1 MNIKKLALFLSALLV
16 SCVFC
21 NNSFAQSQTRSRAIY
36 GELLGA
42 SQGIGFNYDAR
53 FKKDASDGFGWRTGL
68 GFGYAYSSIF
78 AAYNIDGEKIDT
90 YNQMFRLSVPVEV
103 NYLLGKGNSKFEAG
117 AGAAL
122 CADLY
127 TSASGAK
134 PASSFGRCNPLSES
148 GISPCHQQGFPVPC
162 RCPSFLQLQWRQVQ
176 LLSLSRFRL
185 GFLTH
190 NPMAKDNRS

>member
-1 MNIKKLALFLSALLV
+1 MNKIALFLSALLFT
-16 SCVFC
+16 CIFC
-21 NNSFAQSQTRSRAIY
+21 SNSAAQNQTRSHVIY

-53 FKKDASDGFGWRTGL
+53 FKKDVSDGFGWRMGL
-68 GFGYAYSSIF
+68 GFGYAYSSTSVAFF
-78 AAYNIDGEKIDT
+78 ADGEKIDT
-90 YNQMFRLSVPVEV
+90 YNQMFRLSIPVEV

-134 PASSFGRCNPLSES
+134 PASNFGVIPY
-148 GISPCHQQGFPVPC
+148 
-162 RCPSFLQLQWRQVQ
+162 
-176 LLSLSRFRL
+176 LSLGYRLVTSKGFLFRVGAIPTYNISGNQFRFYPYL
-185 GFLTH
+185 GFGW
-190 NPMAKDNRS
+190 AF

>member
-78 AAYNIDGEKIDT
+78 AAYNIDGEKID
-90 YNQMFRLSVPVEV
+90 YLSQ
-103 NYLLGKGNSKFEAG
+103 SRST
-117 AGAAL
+117 
-122 CADLY
+122 
-127 TSASGAK
+127 TSSVREN
-134 PASSFGRCNPLSES
+134 PSS
-148 GISPCHQQGFPVPC
+148 
-162 RCPSFLQLQWRQVQ
+162 RQVPEPLCVPTFT
-176 LLSLSRFRL
+176 LLPPVRNLRAVSEQSPISVWDIAL
-185 GFLTH
+185 
-190 NPMAKDNRS
+190 

>member
-1 MNIKKLALFLSALLV
+1 MNIKKLAIFLSALLV

-134 PASSFGRCNPLSES
+134 PASSFGW
-148 GISPCHQQGFPVPC
+148 FPVPC
-162 RCPSFLQLQWRQVQ
+162 RCPAILQFQWRQLQ
-176 LLSLSRFRL
+176 LISLSRFRL

-190 NPMAKDNRS
+190 DSIAKGNRC

>member
-78 AAYNIDGEKIDT
+78 AAYNIDGEKID
-90 YNQMFRLSVPVEV
+90 
-103 NYLLGKGNSKFEAG
+103 
-117 AGAAL
+117 
-122 CADLY
+122 Y

-134 PASSFGRCNPLSES
+134 PASSFGAIPY
-148 GISPCHQQGFPVPC
+148 
-162 RCPSFLQLQWRQVQ
+162 
-176 LLSLSRFRL
+176 LSLGYRLVTSNGFLFRVGALPSYNFSGGKFNFYPYL
-185 GFLTH
+185 GFGW
-190 NPMAKDNRS
+190 AF